1 MTITRIDPG
10 KRLAAAV
17 KHSDTLYIAGQ
28 TADTESGSIEVQTK
42 EVLAK
47 IDALLAKG
55 GSSKAKLLTINVYL
69 SNIADFAAM
78 NTVYDAWLDT
88 ANLPARATVETRLAS
103 PNLRVE
109 MTAVAAAD

>member
-10 KRLAAAV
+10 KRLAGAV
-17 KHSDTLYIAGQ
+17 KHGNTLYLSGQ
-28 TADTESGSIEVQTK
+28 VADTETGSVEVQTR

-47 IDALLAKG
+47 IDDLLKKG
-55 GSSKAKLLTINVYL
+55 GSSKAKLLMVNVYL
-69 SNIADFAAM
+69 PNIADFAEM
-78 NTVYDAWLDT
+78 NKVYDAWLDT

-109 MTAVAAAD
+109 MSAIAAVD

>member
-10 KRLAAAV
+10 KRLAGAV
-17 KHSDTLYIAGQ
+17 KHNNTLYLSGQ
-28 TADTESGSIEVQTK
+28 VADTETGSVEVQTR

-47 IDALLAKG
+47 IDDLLKKA
-55 GSSKAKLLTINVYL
+55 GSSKAKLLMINVYL
-69 SNIADFAAM
+69 PNIADFAEM
-78 NTVYDAWLDT
+78 NKVYDAWLDT

-109 MTAVAAAD
+109 MSAIAAVD